1 MKLKLEPKDSWTSV
15 ETLTR
20 ENPDKT
26 GKEILE
32 LHEHSKKC
40 YALWVKQQNQEQYDL
55 VDRINAQ
62 PLYYKGRFGLD
73 QRFFYKISDARLDE
87 GKVFATVEKIVVF
100 LGSERGVVKEG
111 EVKIE
116 RCEKTYQDLDK
127 YGLDM
132 YTETTKS
139 EWDKVGNYL
148 TGVAKFWEDIK

>member
-1 MKLKLEPKDSWTSV
+1 MKLEPKDSWTAV

-20 ENPDKT
+20 QYPDKT

-40 YALWVKQQNQEQYDL
+40 YGLFLKQQNQKQYDL

-73 QRFFYKISDARLDE
+73 QRFFYKFSNAQLE
-87 GKVFATVEKIVVF
+87 NGKVFATVEKIVVF
-100 LGSERGVVKEG
+100 IGCDRGVVKKG

-116 RCEKTYQDLDK
+116 KSEKTFQELDK
-127 YGLDM
+127 YGLEM

-139 EWDKVGNYL
+139 EFDKVDKYL
-148 TGVAKFWEDIK
+148 HGIAKFWE